1 MKQIASRLIRM
12 NGKYLLDTSII
23 IELFAND
30 QDINKHLEKAES
42 VFIPSIAIGELYY
55 GANKSTRIQEN
66 MEQVK
71 RLVSISIILNCDADT
86 GYWYG
91 TVKNQLRQ
99 DGKPVPE
106 NDIWIAALTL
116 QHDLTLATRDKH
128 FETVKGLK
136 VEMW

>member
-1 MKQIASRLIRM
+1 M

-23 IELFAND
+23 VDLFAND
-30 QDINKHLEKAES
+30 RAVHKRLEKAES
-42 VFIPSIAIGELYY
+42 VFIPSIAVGELYY
-55 GANKSTRIQEN
+55 GAIKSARMQEN

-71 RLVSISIILNCDADT
+71 RLVSISIILNCDTDT

-99 DGKPVPE
+99 DGKPAPE
-106 NDIWIAALTL
+106 NDIWIAALAL

-128 FETVKGLK
+128 FEAVEGLK

>member
-1 MKQIASRLIRM
+1 M

-23 IELFAND
+23 VELFAND
-30 QDINKHLEKAES
+30 RAVHKCLEKAES
-42 VFIPSIAIGELYY
+42 VFIPSIAVGELYY
-55 GANKSTRIQEN
+55 GAIKSARMQEN

-71 RLVSISIILNCDADT
+71 RLVSISIILNCDTDT

-99 DGKPVPE
+99 DGKPAPE
-106 NDIWIAALTL
+106 NDIWIAALAL

-128 FETVKGLK
+128 FEAVEGLK